1 MTAHPSDIEWS
12 DTPVYTQGSNGY
24 SEYRTDGL
32 SATIT
37 DGRHDASG
45 NYRGQMIEWF
55 EDLGFNT
62 TKILVDTV
70 QVSPPGKGHGNQKWT
85 VTWDQVIL
93 DDTGVARR
101 DIYGNLF
108 RRRASHSNTYPPPWY
123 REDGNW

>member
-1 MTAHPSDIEWS
+1 M
-12 DTPVYTQGSNGY
+12 
-24 SEYRTDGL
+24 
-32 SATIT
+32 TIT
-37 DGRHDASG
+37 DGRHDAQG

-62 TKILVDTV
+62 SKILVDTV

-93 DDTGVARR
+93 DDAGVARR